1 MDVDLG
7 QAQQEARQA
16 GLELIKDECG
26 LVLTDGTMKLSCD
39 FMALLPRLRQDRL
52 ARELVVRAARIKA
65 VTQAVVVDA
74 TAGLGEDSLL
84 FAAAGCKV
92 LLFENDAVI
101 AALLHDGL
109 QRAAG
114 IAQLA
119 PVVARMQLFENN
131 SVDVLPRLAN
141 KVDVVYLDPMFPG
154 RSKSAAVKKKF
165 QLLHQ
170 LEQPCTDER
179 ALLHAALAANPRKV
193 VIKRPLKAPTLAAS
207 HPSYSLLGKA
217 VRFDVIVPPQTLS
230 Q

>member
-1 MDVDLG
+1 MDADLS

-26 LVLTDGTMKLSCD
+26 LVLTDGAMELSCD
-39 FMALLPRLRQDRL
+39 FTALLPRLRQDRL
-52 ARELVVRAARIKA
+52 VRELVVRAARIKGF
-65 VTQAVVVDA
+65 TQAVVVDA

-92 LLFENDAVI
+92 LLFESNAVI
-101 AALLHDGL
+101 AALLRDGL

-119 PVVARMQLFENN
+119 PVVARMQLSETN
-131 SVDVLPRLAN
+131 SVDMLPRLAN

-193 VIKRPLKAPTLAAS
+193 VIKRPLKAPTLAVS
-207 HPSYSLLGKA
+207 RPSYSLLGKT